1 MKSKKPNAE
10 RVWKQ
15 FEDLAPRL
23 RLSTT
28 DRVVYSHLF
37 RHSRLE
43 GKLQLRFSIPWL
55 AQGVGLSPKTVR
67 WALRRLVARG
77 AVRLVE
83 RSRAG
88 HVVEVRLPEQVPAAP
103 SGPIAR
109 RPLRTTRCESFE
121 ERDFFKHTGLRR
133 AIHLRE
139 RGRCFYCGRRLTT
152 ATRCIDDVIPLADLQ
167 D

>member
-1 MKSKKPNAE
+1 MKNKKPNAE

-28 DRVVYSHLF
+28 DPVVYTHLF

-67 WALRRLVARG
+67 
-77 AVRLVE
+77 
-83 RSRAG
+83 
-88 HVVEVRLPEQVPAAP
+88 
-103 SGPIAR
+103 
-109 RPLRTTRCESFE
+109 
-121 ERDFFKHTGLRR
+121 
-133 AIHLRE
+133 
-139 RGRCFYCGRRLTT
+139 
-152 ATRCIDDVIPLADLQ
+152 
-167 D
+167 